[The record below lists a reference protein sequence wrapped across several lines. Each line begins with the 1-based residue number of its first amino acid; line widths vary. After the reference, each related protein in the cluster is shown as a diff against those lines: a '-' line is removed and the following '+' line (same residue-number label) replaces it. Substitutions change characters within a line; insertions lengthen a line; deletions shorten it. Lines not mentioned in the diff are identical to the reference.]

1 MGNRTLNPIE
11 TRKLDQAQNGE
22 LRHKSPNIK
31 NMVAVNVSPKTT
43 IYFKSGKDL
52 DKKVANWKENHKNC
66 VY

>member
-1 MGNRTLNPIE
+1 MGARQLQPTAG
-11 TRKLDQAQNGE
+11 RKLDQAQNGE

-31 NMVAVNVSPKTT
+31 NMVAVHVSPKTT

-52 DKKVANWKENHKNC
+52 DKKIANWKENHKNC